1 VFILNLNVGVNL
13 AKEMNRLVRRK
24 KMPYHTHNHSNE
36 GDSVY
41 TTISK
46 YEANNDNKGMFKGK
60 TEYYVLAAGV
70 IGAAAA
76 IGLAAASMGNKK
88 KHFLW

>member
-1 VFILNLNVGVNL
+1 
-13 AKEMNRLVRRK
+13 
-24 KMPYHTHNHSNE
+24 MPYHTHNHSNE

-76 IGLAAASMGNKK
+76 IGLAALQWEIKRSTSCGKEKDLKGTVAQE
-88 KHFLW
+88 LIY